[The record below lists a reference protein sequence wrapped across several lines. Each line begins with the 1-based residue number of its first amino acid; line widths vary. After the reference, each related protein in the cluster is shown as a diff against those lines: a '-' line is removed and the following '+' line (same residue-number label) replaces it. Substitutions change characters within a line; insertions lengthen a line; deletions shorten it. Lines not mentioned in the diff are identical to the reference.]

1 VKDDKLDPTAK
12 KGVFVGFKKGIKG
25 FKIWDP
31 TDRKFLF
38 SRDVTFDETSMLK
51 PKVSQLVETSKT
63 KDVSQQVKNDANPL
77 SLESSASV
85 RIIPRVTQGNDQ
97 ADEVDADDEEGQEQ
111 VMGDVPDSTAVG
123 RPRRTIRKPGWLT
136 TDMVVAY
143 ALSVVKEASH
153 PPSEKLKSV
162 QSRRCGEQ
170 PWKKR

>member
-1 VKDDKLDPTAK
+1 MENM
-12 KGVFVGFKKGIKG
+12 FVGFKKGIKG

-31 TDRKFLF
+31 TDRKFLL
-38 SRDVTFDETSMLK
+38 SRDVTFDEAFMLK
-51 PKVSQLVETSKT
+51 PKVSQQVETSKT
-63 KDVSQQVKNDANPL
+63 KDVSQQVENDANPL

-97 ADEVDADDEEGQEQ
+97 AYDEVDADEEEGQEQ

-123 RPRRTIRKPGWLT
+123 RPRRNTRKLSWFT
-136 TDMVVAY
+136 TDMVM
-143 ALSVVKEASH
+143 LMHFRSLRRLSH

-162 QSRRCGEQ
+162 QSRRCGKQ